1 MLFKKY
7 HEGVDFNTYYD
18 LLKIL
23 PIIFPLKFYVFT
35 LPNSVEM
42 IGLHLVDYGKS
53 LLNSLGSR
61 DFLALSEERGLL
73 LKGLKEGREEVCEM
87 IVEFVLRYKHLGG
100 VEGLVEEF
108 LGGSLE
114 GCLKREDCL
123 RIMEETE
130 FGGER

>member
-1 MLFKKY
+1 MFKRY
-7 HEGVDFNTYYD
+7 HEKVDTRTYYD

-23 PIIFPLKFYVFT
+23 PAFFGCKFYVFEV
-35 LPNSVEM
+35 PNSVEM
-42 IGLHLVDYGKS
+42 VGLHLADYGKS
-53 LLNSLGSR
+53 LENSLGSR

-114 GCLKREDCL
+114 GRLKREDCL